1 MDRLH
6 ILETENAAILAPLH
20 EGPHGAAVGGAGVGV
35 ADVHGEEFEEAAGG
49 WFAGFDYQCGEMI
62 AISISDRGQL
72 SHAVFSVSYRANL
85 EA

>member
-35 ADVHGEEFEEAAGG
+35 ADIDGEEFEESAGG
-49 WFAGFDYQCGEMI
+49 GFAGFAYE
-62 AISISDRGQL
+62 
-72 SHAVFSVSYRANL
+72 
-85 EA
+85 